1 MITRLSC
8 LINISI
14 NLLLRKGI
22 DPYNYM
28 DQWGKF
34 NKTSIPKKDELF
46 SKLNMEDV
54 TDADY
59 MQKSLQRL

>member
-1 MITRLSC
+1 MITLLSC

>member
-59 MQKSLQRL
+59 MQKSL